1 MVDQVNVLLAAA
13 LHDYPGL
20 PPVAELIPEVKVRL
34 FIMMRKCS
42 IDRQTFVVIAVV
54 KSFARINLKRSQGWL
69 ILKKT
74 AAPRF

>member
-1 MVDQVNVLLAAA
+1 MIHYVLVGKIKGFPIAA
-13 LHDYPGL
+13 LHTYQ
-20 PPVAELIPEVKVRL
+20 VIPEVKARL
-34 FIMMRKCS
+34 VIMMQKCS
-42 IDRQTFVVIAVV
+42 IDRQTFVVIVVV